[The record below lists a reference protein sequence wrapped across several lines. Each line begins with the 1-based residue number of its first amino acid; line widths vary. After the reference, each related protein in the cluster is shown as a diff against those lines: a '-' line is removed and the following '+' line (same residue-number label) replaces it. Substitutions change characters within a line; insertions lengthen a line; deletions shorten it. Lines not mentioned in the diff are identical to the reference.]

1 MPRPLRSEL
10 FLPHEFLFAMS
21 CNAVCGGCIW
31 RAWMTKQVKISPID
45 ANGFV
50 SDLRTRLCLCDRCA
64 DLCDSFQSLARR
76 DSESSRC
83 RENMVG

>member
-10 FLPHEFLFAMS
+10 FLPHEVLFAIL

-31 RAWMTKQVKISPID
+31 RGWMTKRVKISPID
-45 ANGFV
+45 ANGF
-50 SDLRTRLCLCDRCA
+50 DNGLRNSPLSCRRCA
-64 DLCDSFQSLARR
+64 DLRDSFESLARR

-83 RENMVG
+83 RENMV